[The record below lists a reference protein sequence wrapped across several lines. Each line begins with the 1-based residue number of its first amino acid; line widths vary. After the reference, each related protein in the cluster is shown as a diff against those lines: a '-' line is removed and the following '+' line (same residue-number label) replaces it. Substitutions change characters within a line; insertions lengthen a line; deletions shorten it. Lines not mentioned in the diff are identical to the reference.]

1 MDSTE
6 ALVTKLIGIQYKVLS
21 DFESSTSLSHERSAQ
36 FVQAAEVLKAQRE
49 LAAEYFTHNLNAQKQ
64 LYQSANHIL
73 DIAIDRG
80 DLTTAQIAL
89 IVIQEGKAKEIV

>member
-6 ALVTKLIGIQYKVLS
+6 ALVTKLIGIQFKILS
-21 DFESSTSLSHERSAQ
+21 DYESSTTLSHEQSAQ
-36 FVQAAEVLKAQRE
+36 FVRAAEVLKAHRE

-73 DIAIDRG
+73 DIAISRG
-80 DLTTAQIAL
+80 DLSTAQIAL
-89 IVIQEGKAKEIV
+89 IVIQEARAKEIV